1 MLTVFIRYEG
11 WDISLREKIK
21 NSLSVKV
28 FLWIAGSLIFCSF
41 LIYGSIMLFLPKS
54 YVAVSS
60 EHINTQIDQLTEA
73 LSETRLEDAE
83 SIFEEFCEKNQAA
96 IIFQY
101 NGEKHQYGN
110 PSASS
115 SNNTEMMTF
124 AQEIKF
130 ADTVETY
137 VVNIAAP
144 VSSSNELNNALLKLL
159 PFLLIII
166 FFVSFLGAWI
176 CSRLIA
182 KPVIEIS
189 EVSKRM
195 AKLDMTWKCSINRS
209 DEIGILADS
218 LNTMSKELSD
228 TMNEL
233 ESANKQLKKDMEHIE
248 ELNKQRQY
256 FFATASHELKTPI
269 TIIKG
274 QVESMIME
282 IGRYKDTRK
291 ILPETLQEIE
301 NMENL
306 VKEILSISKLEL
318 GEIDNI
324 STLSVT
330 DILKRVCEYLRPL
343 ADEKNITIYEK
354 LADNVQVIGNESL
367 FEKALHNIVN
377 NAVRHSP
384 AGAGVYITLTEKE
397 LLVKNEGVTIPPEE
411 LDKIFTPFYR
421 VEKSRNKLTGGSGLG
436 LYLVKNILEQHGL
449 AYTIDNEKNGVC
461 FKITI
466 NSQNLNQK

>member
-166 FFVSFLGAWI
+166 FLFHFWERG
-176 CSRLIA
+176 
-182 KPVIEIS
+182 
-189 EVSKRM
+189 
-195 AKLDMTWKCSINRS
+195 
-209 DEIGILADS
+209 
-218 LNTMSKELSD
+218 
-228 TMNEL
+228 
-233 ESANKQLKKDMEHIE
+233 SA
-248 ELNKQRQY
+248 
-256 FFATASHELKTPI
+256 
-269 TIIKG
+269 
-274 QVESMIME
+274 
-282 IGRYKDTRK
+282 
-291 ILPETLQEIE
+291 
-301 NMENL
+301 
-306 VKEILSISKLEL
+306 
-318 GEIDNI
+318 
-324 STLSVT
+324 
-330 DILKRVCEYLRPL
+330 
-343 ADEKNITIYEK
+343 
-354 LADNVQVIGNESL
+354 
-367 FEKALHNIVN
+367 
-377 NAVRHSP
+377 
-384 AGAGVYITLTEKE
+384 AG
-397 LLVKNEGVTIPPEE
+397 
-411 LDKIFTPFYR
+411 
-421 VEKSRNKLTGGSGLG
+421 
-436 LYLVKNILEQHGL
+436 
-449 AYTIDNEKNGVC
+449 
-461 FKITI
+461 
-466 NSQNLNQK
+466 